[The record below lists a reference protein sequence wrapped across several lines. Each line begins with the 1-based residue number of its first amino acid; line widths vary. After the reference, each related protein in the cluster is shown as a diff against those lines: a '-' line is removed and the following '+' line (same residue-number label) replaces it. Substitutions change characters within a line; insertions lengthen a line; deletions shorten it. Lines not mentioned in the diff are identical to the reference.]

1 MNDTKNIDRLFQER
15 FKDFEAKP
23 NEQVWLNIQ
32 TALNAKKKERKI
44 LPFWI
49 KSSGTAAAFF
59 LGMFSLNTVF
69 KSNETKKNGIVFD
82 TNAIENQHDYK
93 KHTQTKERKTSHP
106 FENKNTPTIVATT
119 PNNQQIASQHE
130 KENTP
135 SVPAKTFNQKKNKDD
150 ARFYFAK
157 NHSPLKQATANTNTR
172 INSFSN
178 PKNIIEER
186 YPSKVSETK
195 SDAKTNLKNN
205 TETSIASNALEN
217 TDAKQPSVVAE
228 NTNELEELLKIKEA
242 KTEKIAY
249 SQKNKW
255 QISPN
260 IGPVYLNSNSSGS
273 AIDPQFA
280 ENKKTAENSVSF
292 GIGVNYAVTKKI
304 ALRTGIN
311 SFSLGYNTNNVVY
324 YAGLNTNNLVN
335 VKYHAPENAIEVQNR
350 PNTVSQLTFEKEIQ
364 KTNTGALNQKMGY
377 YEVPLEISYTLL
389 DKKFGISL
397 IGGLSTLFL
406 HENKISL
413 VSSESNRPLG
423 EATNLNPI
431 HFSGNFGL
439 GFRYQFMKS
448 FQVNFEPMVKYQMN
462 TFSNDVGDFKPY
474 FLGLYSGISY
484 RF

>member
-49 KSSGTAAAFF
+49 KSSGVAAAFF

-69 KSNETKKNGIVFD
+69 KTNETKENGIVFD

-93 KHTQTKERKTSHP
+93 KPTQTKEGKTSHP

-186 YPSKVSETK
+186 YPSEISETK
-195 SDAKTNLKNN
+195 NDAKTNLKNN

-217 TDAKQPSVVAE
+217 TDPKQPSVIAE
-228 NTNELEELLKIKEA
+228 NANELEELLKIKEA

-280 ENKKTAENSVSF
+280 DNKKTAENSVSF

-350 PNTVSQLTFEKEIQ
+350 PNTVSQLTFEKDIQ

-431 HFSGNFGL
+431 HFSSNFGL

>member
-1 MNDTKNIDRLFQER
+1 
-15 FKDFEAKP
+15 
-23 NEQVWLNIQ
+23 
-32 TALNAKKKERKI
+32 
-44 LPFWI
+44 
-49 KSSGTAAAFF
+49 
-59 LGMFSLNTVF
+59 MFSLNTVF
-69 KSNETKKNGIVFD
+69 KTNETTENGIVFD
-82 TNAIENQHDYK
+82 TNTTENQYNYK
-93 KHTQTKERKTSHP
+93 KSTQTKGGKTSHP

-119 PNNQQIASQHE
+119 PNNQQIASQDE

-135 SVPAKTFNQKKNKDD
+135 AISAKTFNQKKNKDD
-150 ARFYFAK
+150 ARLYFAK
-157 NHSPLKQATANTNTR
+157 NHSPLKQATASTNVQTH
-172 INSFSN
+172 SFSN
-178 PKNIIEER
+178 PKNTAEER
-186 YPSKVSETK
+186 FPSEISETK
-195 SDAKTNLKNN
+195 NDAKTNLKNN
-205 TETSIASNALEN
+205 TETSIANNVLEN
-217 TDAKQPSVVAE
+217 TDAKQPSIVTE

-249 SQKNKW
+249 SPKNKW

-260 IGPVYLNSNSSGS
+260 IAPVYLNSNSSGS

-280 ENKKTAENSVSF
+280 ANKKTAENSLSF

-311 SFSLGYNTNNVVY
+311 SFLLGYNTNNVVY
-324 YAGLNTNNLVN
+324 YAGLNANNLVN
-335 VKYHAPENAIEVQNR
+335 VKYNAPESAIEVQNR
-350 PNTVSQLTFEKEIQ
+350 TNTVSQLTFEKDIQ
-364 KTNTGALNQKMGY
+364 KSTTGALNQKMGY
-377 YEVPLEISYTLL
+377 YEVPLEVSYALL

-413 VSSESNRPLG
+413 ISSESNMPLG

>member
-49 KSSGTAAAFF
+49 KSSGVAAAFF

-69 KSNETKKNGIVFD
+69 KSNETKENGIVFD

-93 KHTQTKERKTSHP
+93 KPTQTNERKTSHP

-157 NHSPLKQATANTNTR
+157 NHSPLKQATASTNTQT
-172 INSFSN
+172 NSFSN

-186 YPSKVSETK
+186 YPSEITETK
-195 SDAKTNLKNN
+195 NDAKTNLKNN
-205 TETSIASNALEN
+205 IETSIVSNALEN
-217 TDAKQPSVVAE
+217 TDAKQPSVIAE

-249 SQKNKW
+249 NQKNKW

-350 PNTVSQLTFEKEIQ
+350 PNTVSQLTFEKDIQ

-431 HFSGNFGL
+431 HFSSNFGL